1 MKKIYL
7 SPSDQDYNEYAVGN
21 TNEAVQCRKIA
32 VALAAALERCGFQAK
47 AGLEDG
53 MSLRIRQSNE
63 WGADLH
69 LCIHTNAHNTH
80 VKGTRLFCKDLTGE
94 GYKACKAVMA
104 ALAPITPGQ
113 SDNISVYNFYEVKNA
128 NAPVVYLEVAFHD
141 NKEEAAWIIDHIE
154 DIAEAV
160 CKGVCDH
167 YGVTYTDAQVKEPE
181 PSTAPE
187 QPQEPAVLYRVQVG
201 AFSKKAN
208 AERKLAAVKAA
219 GFEAF
224 VVSVDGKLWRVQVG
238 AFAVRANADKML
250 AKLKEAGFSGFVTT
264 NGGTAE
270 GPATPKI
277 TEGSTVRVKQ
287 GARTYTGGG
296 LKSFVYENKYTVLEL
311 KGDRAVIGI
320 GNAITAAI
328 NAADLILA

>member
-21 TNEAVQCRKIA
+21 TNEAVECRKIA
-32 VALAAALERCGFQAK
+32 VATAAALERCGFQAK

-53 MSLRIRQSNE
+53 MSLRIRESNE

-69 LCIHTNAHNTH
+69 LCIHTNAHNGQ
-80 VKGTRLFCKDLTGE
+80 VKGTRLFCYSLTGE
-94 GYKACKAVMA
+94 DYKACKAVLA

-113 SDNISVYNFYEVKNA
+113 SDSISVYHFYEVKNA

-141 NKEEAAWIIDHIE
+141 NKEEAAWIIAHTQ

-160 CKGVCDH
+160 CKGICDH
-167 YGVTYTDAQVKEPE
+167 YGVTYTDTQAPEPE
-181 PSTAPE
+181 PPKVPE
-187 QPQEPAVLYRVQVG
+187 QPKEPGILYRVQVG

-224 VVSVDGKLWRVQVG
+224 VVCVDGKLWRVQVG
-238 AFAVRANADKML
+238 AFAKRENADRML
-250 AKLKEAGFSGFVTT
+250 VKLQAEGFLGFVTI

-270 GPATPKI
+270 PTPKI
-277 TEGSTVRVKQ
+277 TEGSLVRVKK
-287 GARTYTGGG
+287 GAKTYTGGG
-296 LKSFVYENKYTVLEL
+296 LKPYVYDNTYTVLEL
-311 KGDRAVIGI
+311 RDDRVVIGI
-320 GNAITAAI
+320 GSTVTAAMHI
-328 NAADLILA
+328 DDLILA